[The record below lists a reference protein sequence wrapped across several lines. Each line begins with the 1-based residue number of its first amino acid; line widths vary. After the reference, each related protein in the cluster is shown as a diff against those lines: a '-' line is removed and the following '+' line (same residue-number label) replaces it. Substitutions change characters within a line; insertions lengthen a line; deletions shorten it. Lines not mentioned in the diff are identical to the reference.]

1 MLKMLLDA
9 NGGIVLT
16 NDGNAILREID
27 VSHPAAKSIID
38 LSRTQDEEVGDGTTS
53 VIILAGEMLAMAEPF
68 LERNLHPT
76 VIIRGYM
83 RALEDAIKIVDGL
96 SFPVDVDDRG
106 QMLNIINSCIGTK
119 FTQRFG
125 NLIADLALDATRTVT
140 VRSEGRPP
148 EIDIKKYAKIE
159 KIPGG
164 SIEDSRVLKG
174 VMFQKD
180 VVVPARM
187 RRKIV
192 NPRILLM
199 DCPLEYKKGENQ
211 TNVELSREEDFAA
224 LLKAEEEWVER
235 TCATIASFK
244 PDLVITEKGLS
255 DLAAH
260 FLTKA
265 GISAIRR
272 LRKTD
277 NNRIARACGATIVNR
292 PDEIKE
298 SDIGTGAGL
307 FEVTKIGDEFYC
319 WIVDCKDPK
328 ACSVVLR
335 GASKDVLNEVERN
348 LHDAMGV
355 ARNVVL
361 EPRLVPGGGAVEM
374 AVSRGLA
381 ERADSGAVEG
391 VEAVSV
397 IKFIIVALLV
407 EWLVNALLA
416 GTCSCGMKGRV
427 MVGHGSGQ
435 RRLIFPWSFAL
446 QGPYRAVGQALEVI
460 PRTLAQNCGANVIR
474 TLTKL
479 RAKHAETPNCTFGIN
494 GETYTCKPPSTPHYL
509 VFSRIRRLMYVC
521 AYILLTF
528 ELPSSPRLLT
538 GNTGEITDMKEL
550 GVWDPYA
557 VRVQTINTAV
567 ESAALLLRI
576 DDIVS
581 GLKKKDR
588 VGPGQSSKPQM
599 DDGENVDSEAMLAE

>member
-1 MLKMLLDA
+1 MAAKAVADIVRTTLGPRAMLKMILDA

-27 VSHPAAKSIID
+27 VSHPAARSIID

-83 RALEDAIKIVDGL
+83 RALEDAVKIVDGL
-96 SFPVDVDDRG
+96 SFPVDTDDDK
-106 QMLNIINSCIGTK
+106 QMQNIVNSCIGTK
-119 FTQRFG
+119 FTTRFG
-125 NLIADLALDATRTVT
+125 SLIADLAISAVRTVA
-140 VRSEGRPP
+140 VDVPGGQR
-148 EIDIKKYAKIE
+148 EIDVKKYAKIE

-164 SIEDSRVLKG
+164 DMSDSRVLQG
-174 VMFQKD
+174 VMFEKD

-187 RRKIV
+187 RRKIS

-211 TNVELSREEDFAA
+211 TNVELSKEEDFAA
-224 LLKAEEEWVER
+224 LLKAEEEWVEK
-235 TCATIASFK
+235 TCAQIASFK
-244 PDLVITEKGLS
+244 PDVVITEKGLS

-260 FLTKA
+260 YLTKS

-277 NNRIARACGATIVNR
+277 NNRIARACGATIVSR
-292 PDEIKE
+292 PDEIRE

-307 FEVTKIGDEFYC
+307 FEVRKIGDEFFTF
-319 WIVDCKDPK
+319 IVDCKAPK

-348 LHDAMGV
+348 LHDAVGV
-355 ARNVVL
+355 ARNVML
-361 EPRLVPGGGAVEM
+361 DPRLVPGGGAVEM
-374 AVSRGLA
+374 AISRGLA
-381 ERADSGAVEG
+381 QRADAGAVEG
-391 VEAVSV
+391 AEV
-397 IKFIIVALLV
+397 
-407 EWLVNALLA
+407 
-416 GTCSCGMKGRV
+416 
-427 MVGHGSGQ
+427 
-435 RRLIFPWSFAL
+435 
-446 QGPYRAVGQALEVI
+446 GPYRAVGQALEVI

-479 RAKHAETPNCTFGIN
+479 RAKHAEVPGCTFGID
-494 GETYTCKPPSTPHYL
+494 GT
-509 VFSRIRRLMYVC
+509 
-521 AYILLTF
+521 
-528 ELPSSPRLLT
+528 T
-538 GNTGEITDMKEL
+538 GNIVDMKEL

-567 ESAALLLRI
+567 ESASLLLRI

-581 GLKKKDR
+581 GLKKRDR
-588 VGPGQSSKPQM
+588 LGPGQGAQRGPQV
-599 DDGENVDSEAMLAE
+599 DDGGNVDSEQMLAD

>member
-27 VSHPAAKSIID
+27 VAHPAAKSIID

-68 LERNLHPT
+68 LQRNIHPT

-83 RALEDAIKIVDGL
+83 RALEDAIKIIDGL
-96 SFPVDVDDRG
+96 SFPVDVDDRS
-106 QMLNIINSCIGTK
+106 QMLNIVNSCIGTK

-125 NLIADLALDATRTVT
+125 TLIADLAIDAVRTVA
-140 VRSEGRPP
+140 VDASSSSKGGR

-164 SIEDSRVLKG
+164 AIEDSRVLQG
-174 VMFQKD
+174 VMFEKD
-180 VVVPARM
+180 VIVPARM
-187 RRKIV
+187 RRKIH

-211 TNVELSREEDFAA
+211 TSVELTREEDFAA

-235 TCATIASFK
+235 TCAQIASFK
-244 PDLVITEKGLS
+244 PDVVITEKGLS

-260 FLTKA
+260 YLVKA

-277 NNRIARACGATIVNR
+277 NNRIARACGATIVSR
-292 PDEIKE
+292 PDEIRE
-298 SDIGTGAGL
+298 SDIGTDAGL
-307 FEVTKIGDEFYC
+307 FEVRKIGDEFFTFV
-319 WIVDCKDPK
+319 VDCKNPK
-328 ACSVVLR
+328 ACSIVLR

-355 ARNVVL
+355 ARNVML
-361 EPRLVPGGGAVEM
+361 DPRLVPGGGASEM
-374 AVSRGLA
+374 AISRGLA
-381 ERADSGAVEG
+381 MRADGGAIDG
-391 VEAVSV
+391 VEA
-397 IKFIIVALLV
+397 
-407 EWLVNALLA
+407 
-416 GTCSCGMKGRV
+416 
-427 MVGHGSGQ
+427 
-435 RRLIFPWSFAL
+435 
-446 QGPYRAVGQALEVI
+446 GPYRAVGQALEVI

-479 RAKHAETPNCTFGIN
+479 RAKHAEAPGCTYGVD
-494 GETYTCKPPSTPHYL
+494 GT
-509 VFSRIRRLMYVC
+509 
-521 AYILLTF
+521 
-528 ELPSSPRLLT
+528 T
-538 GNTGEITDMKEL
+538 GAIVDMKDI

-557 VRVQTINTAV
+557 VRLQTINTAV

-581 GLKKKDR
+581 GLKKRDKMA
-588 VGPGQSSKPQM
+588 PGQSRGPAVE
-599 DDGENVDSEAMLAE
+599 GENVDSEAMLPE